1 METKQTDLL
10 VALQNKEQAVAIFTS
25 EKLDTFLKEI
35 ESDALNFVADVRT
48 AEGRKQIAS
57 KAYEISKKKVKIDEF
72 RKELIADAK
81 RMTSL
86 VDQSGKK
93 ARDFLDDLRDR
104 VREPLTLWEL
114 AESRRIQA
122 EIDLKELTE
131 AITEAIKE
139 DTIFNRE
146 KEIERK
152 EAELQKRE
160 DERLEKERIE
170 KEKRERIE
178 REKQIAEQ
186 AKLQT
191 EKQMQEKIE
200 AEKRARIESEL
211 KAELSKV
218 EAMARHL
225 EEIENAKIQAEIE
238 KQNAIEKERRIV
250 YQKEQIKA
258 QKQLEVKAIAE
269 QKAANLEHR
278 RKINKEAL
286 ASFVKE
292 GIQEDTAKN
301 VVFLIASNKI
311 KNISIN
317 YY

>member
-1 METKQTDLL
+1 MQTKQNDLML
-10 VALQNKEQAVAIFTS
+10 ALQDKQQAVAIFTG

-35 ESDALNFVADVRT
+35 ESDALNFVADVQT
-48 AEGRKQIAS
+48 NDGRKQIAS
-57 KAYEISKKKVKIDEF
+57 VAHSVAKKKVKIDELG
-72 RKELIADAK
+72 KELVMGWKKKAL
-81 RMTSL
+81 L
-86 VDQSGKK
+86 VDQARKK
-93 ARDFLDDLRDR
+93 SRDFLEDLKDR

-114 AESRRIQA
+114 AEARRIQDEKNLA
-122 EIDLKELTE
+122 ELTE
-131 AITEAIKE
+131 AMDEAEKE
-139 DTIFNRE
+139 DAIFNRE

-152 EAELQKRE
+152 EVELQRQE
-160 DERLEKERIE
+160 DERLEKERLK
-170 KEKRERIE
+170 KEKLEIVR

-186 AKLQT
+186 ARLLA
-191 EKQMQEKIE
+191 EKEAAIKIE
-200 AEKRARIESEL
+200 AEKRARIEAEL

-250 YQKEQIKA
+250 YQKEQIKV

-278 RKINKEAL
+278 RRINKAAL

-292 GIQEDTAKN
+292 GIQEDEAKN
-301 VVFLIASNKI
+301 IIFLIASNKI